1 MLKTF
6 TTPAGK
12 EIRMK
17 YTPHGAITLC
27 FYPGG
32 ELPEELSGLFTSS
45 TEAEKA
51 VTIYLGGKEKSDAP
65 KQTRKAT

>member
-1 MLKTF
+1 MLKNF
-6 TTPAGK
+6 VTPAGK

-17 YTPHGAITLC
+17 YTPRGSIVLC

-32 ELPEELSGLFTSS
+32 ELPEELSGEFTSS
-45 TEAEKA
+45 AVAEQTVLCYLASKETE
-51 VTIYLGGKEKSDAP
+51 SAP